1 MGEMFKNQKSNV
13 PRRERLNGATCTA
26 EVKPEVLKNPD
37 VDGNVIVKRDGF
49 QDHLM
54 ERFHVTRHL
63 PKMVHMTK
71 PKHSEQP
78 ENKYFEFLKMMTSS
92 MQGSGWEPLP
102 VGNLPDDVINR
113 FFHKPVLSW
122 AKPVTS

>member
-1 MGEMFKNQKSNV
+1 MGNQKLNV

-26 EVKPEVLKNPD
+26 EVKPEVSKNPD
-37 VDGNVIVKRDGF
+37 MDGNVIVKRDGF

-78 ENKYFEFLKMMTSS
+78 ENKYFVFFKNDDVIDAGL
-92 MQGSGWEPLP
+92 GPLP

-113 FFHKPVLSW
+113 FFHKPVLS
-122 AKPVTS
+122 

>member
-1 MGEMFKNQKSNV
+1 
-13 PRRERLNGATCTA
+13 
-26 EVKPEVLKNPD
+26 
-37 VDGNVIVKRDGF
+37 
-49 QDHLM
+49 M

-92 MQGSGWEPLP
+92 MQWSSHFRLGICLMTSSI
-102 VGNLPDDVINR
+102 VFSIN
-113 FFHKPVLSW
+113 PS
-122 AKPVTS
+122 